1 MVRMVENIQKPPTSG
16 LTGFREDNSEL
27 LTETAPAISEAMRE
41 SLAVLNGQG
50 FCVCGQYPWD
60 HWQKMAK
67 LRGVPEDL
75 ATLGRSLMR
84 EAHQHSWGDRLR
96 SLCGWNDE
104 GRRMI
109 ALALRSPKTAKQRWS
124 WLMETDGQRVDPA
137 TYEWIGEES
146 WKWPSLRR
154 RWNKGRSR

>member
-1 MVRMVENIQKPPTSG
+1 MSNHETSG

-27 LTETAPAISEAMRE
+27 LPEAAPAISEAMQK

-60 HWQKMAK
+60 YWQKMA
-67 LRGVPEDL
+67 LERGVSEEL

-84 EAHQHSWGDRLR
+84 EASQHSWGERLR

-124 WLMETDGQRVDPA
+124 WLMETDGQRVNPA

-154 RWNKGRSR
+154 RWNNGRSR

>member
-16 LTGFREDNSEL
+16 LTGFEEDNCEL
-27 LTETAPAISEAMRE
+27 LGENAPAIREALQE
-41 SLAVLNGQG
+41 SLDVLSTQG

-60 HWQKMAK
+60 YWQRIALK
-67 LRGVPEDL
+67 RGVPEEL

-84 EAHQHSWGDRLR
+84 EADQHAWGERLR

-109 ALALRSPKTAKQRWS
+109 ALALRSPKTARQRWS

-137 TYEWIGEES
+137 TFEWIGEES

-154 RWNKGRSR
+154 RWNKEVCR

>member
-1 MVRMVENIQKPPTSG
+1 MVLQEQKTTTSG
-16 LTGFREDNSEL
+16 LTGFDEVNAQQM
-27 LTETAPAISEAMRE
+27 TETSPMNREALQE

-50 FCVCGQYPWD
+50 FCVYGQYPWD
-60 HWQKMAK
+60 YWQRMA
-67 LRGVPEDL
+67 LERGVSEDL

-84 EAHQHSWGDRLR
+84 EAYQHSWGERLR

-109 ALALRSPKTAKQRWS
+109 ALALKSPKTAKQRWS

-137 TYEWIGEES
+137 SFEWIGEES

-154 RWNKGRSR
+154 RWNKGEK

>member
-1 MVRMVENIQKPPTSG
+1 MSNHDFFG
-16 LTGFREDNSEL
+16 LTGFEKA
-27 LTETAPAISEAMRE
+27 TPQQIAETAPAISEAMRE

-60 HWQKMAK
+60 HWQRIA
-67 LRGVPEDL
+67 LDRGVPEEL

-84 EAHQHSWGDRLR
+84 EASQHAWGERLR

-124 WLMETDGQRVDPA
+124 WLLETDGQRVDPA
-137 TYEWIGEES
+137 TFEWIGEES

-154 RWNKGRSR
+154 RWNKEVCR

>member
-1 MVRMVENIQKPPTSG
+1 MSNHETSS
-16 LTGFREDNSEL
+16 LTGFEKDNSEL
-27 LTETAPAISEAMRE
+27 VAEPSTLIREELRE
-41 SLAVLNGQG
+41 SLAVLGTQG

-60 HWQKMAK
+60 YWQRMA
-67 LRGVPEDL
+67 LERGVSEEL
-75 ATLGRSLMR
+75 ATLGRSVMR
-84 EAHQHSWGDRLR
+84 EASQHSWGERLR

-109 ALALRSPKTAKQRWS
+109 ALALRSPETARQRWE

-137 TYEWIGEES
+137 TFEWIGEES

-154 RWNKGRSR
+154 RWIKRRCR

>member
-1 MVRMVENIQKPPTSG
+1 MSNHETSG
-16 LTGFREDNSEL
+16 LTVFEEGNSEL
-27 LTETAPAISEAMRE
+27 LAETSPALREALLE

-50 FCVCGQYPWD
+50 FCDYGQYPWD
-60 HWQKMAK
+60 HWQRMA
-67 LRGVPEDL
+67 LERGVPEEL
-75 ATLGRSLMR
+75 AALGRSVMR
-84 EAHQHSWGDRLR
+84 EASQHEWGERLR

-109 ALALRSPKTAKQRWS
+109 ALALRSPKTARQRWS

-137 TYEWIGEES
+137 TCEWIGEES

-154 RWNKGRSR
+154 RWNKEGSR

>member
-1 MVRMVENIQKPPTSG
+1 MSNHETSG

-27 LTETAPAISEAMRE
+27 LPEAAPAISEAMRE

-50 FCVCGQYPWD
+50 FCVCGHYPWD
-60 HWQKMAK
+60 HWQRIA
-67 LRGVPEDL
+67 LERGVPEEL

-84 EAHQHSWGDRLR
+84 EASQHSWGERLR
-96 SLCGWNDE
+96 SICGWNDE

-109 ALALRSPKTAKQRWS
+109 SLALRSPKTARQRWS
-124 WLMETDGQRVDPA
+124 WLMVTDGHRVDPA
-137 TYEWIGEES
+137 TCEWIGEES

-154 RWNKGRSR
+154 RWIKEGGR

>member
-1 MVRMVENIQKPPTSG
+1 MVLQEQKNTTFG
-16 LTGFREDNSEL
+16 LTGFEGANLEL
-27 LTETAPAISEAMRE
+27 LAEACPLIREELRE

-60 HWQKMAK
+60 HWQRIA
-67 LRGVPEDL
+67 LDRGVPEEL

-84 EAHQHSWGDRLR
+84 EASQHAWGERLR

-124 WLMETDGQRVDPA
+124 WLLETDGQRVDPA
-137 TYEWIGEES
+137 TFEWIGEES

-154 RWNKGRSR
+154 RWNKEVCR